1 MRLNLPTSLARSP
14 LFIGVSEDWGEVSG
28 IAYIFIGLRTFAGR
42 PKKNCSLV
50 REKIYPSYRET

>member
-42 PKKNCSLV
+42 PKKNCSLG
-50 REKIYPSYRET
+50 RE